1 MVYGVDR
8 SAVTDPPPL
17 QGSQPKMSENVAKFS
32 NFEFSLTW
40 YLDIVKK
47 NMYTDFGK
55 NLTEWVEI
63 IA

>member
-1 MVYGVDR
+1 MVYELNR
-8 SAVTDPPPL
+8 SAVIDPPL
-17 QGSQPKMSENVAKFS
+17 QASLPKMSEKCGRFS